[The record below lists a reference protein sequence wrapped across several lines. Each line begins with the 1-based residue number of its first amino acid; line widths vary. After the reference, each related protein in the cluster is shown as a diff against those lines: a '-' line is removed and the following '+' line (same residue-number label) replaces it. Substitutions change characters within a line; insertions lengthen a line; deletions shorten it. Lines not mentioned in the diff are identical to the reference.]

1 MYFYNY
7 GMLNP
12 TFVPNKEEFGVA
24 GCVCVCV
31 CHKVVILTHFSGC
44 IYFQTFVKGVLH
56 DWMSMFVFP
65 IACPRL

>member
-24 GCVCVCV
+24 GCVT
-31 CHKVVILTHFSGC
+31 KL
-44 IYFQTFVKGVLH
+44 
-56 DWMSMFVFP
+56 
-65 IACPRL
+65 